1 MLLIKLMFHL
11 TVIML
16 KIMQAKDWNEKLG
29 RWWKLLIENSY
40 TMSND
45 LRKYHDQTDRY
56 KYFRRKVFE

>member
-1 MLLIKLMFHL
+1 M
-11 TVIML
+11 VIML